1 MWDAERV
8 RMSTESAS
16 VLLPPMHLERG
27 SSSGWATWC
36 DIGVWNIGSEGRA
49 LPTPQQPLGMP
60 KRTRYATESRFAPSR
75 VGRLQRSQTK
85 RSSGRRARNALVS
98 VPRNKMAFPQSMA
111 TTLRYCE
118 AVTFNLNNSNVSTF
132 TFRAN
137 DLFDPS
143 FTGTGHQPRG
153 FDELMAVYNKFTV
166 KASRISVHWTYSG
179 YLGPVTADATKA
191 QSQSIQSVGSPT
203 TVSAC
208 PPLVGLI
215 QKSTETAMGVGTPYQ
230 QMEKERVSWVHITPS
245 EGGKTARAKLATSDF
260 FGKDFLVGADGYTGT
275 AGAGPTNQLYY
286 HIACGQN
293 TNEVISDPEEMQA
306 RALVRI
312 EYDAVFTEPKPLAS
326 S

>member
-1 MWDAERV
+1 MPG
-8 RMSTESAS
+8 TK
-16 VLLPPMHLERG
+16 
-27 SSSGWATWC
+27 
-36 DIGVWNIGSEGRA
+36 RA
-49 LPTPQQPLGMP
+49 
-60 KRTRYATESRFAPSR
+60 RYATESGPRPSR
-75 VGRLQRSQTK
+75 VGALKRSQTK
-85 RSSGRRARNALVS
+85 RSSGRRARNAMVS

-118 AVTFNLNNSNVSTF
+118 AVTFNLNNANVSTF

-137 DLFDPS
+137 DLYDPS

-153 FDELMAVYNKFTV
+153 FDELMNVYNKFTV

-179 YLGPVTADATKA
+179 YLGPVTLDATKA
-191 QSQSIQSVGSPT
+191 QSQSIQTHDTSIQ
-203 TVSAC
+203 AC

-215 QKSTETAMGVGTPYQ
+215 QKSTETSMGTGTPYQ

-245 EGGKTARAKLATSDF
+245 EGGKTVRASLATSDF

-275 AGAGPTNQLYY
+275 DAAGPTNQLYY

-293 TNEVISDPEEMQA
+293 TNEVIGAPGEMQA

-312 EYDAVFTEPKPLAS
+312 EYDAVFTEPKPLS
-326 S
+326 SS